1 MKNKHIALGIAVLL
15 LLAAGVVPAQVL
27 TRDIFVRLN
36 QIISVGYPRMSA
48 YVSVADENGRPIEVR
63 PEQFAVY
70 IDDVRVRGSI
80 DVKAA
85 SLSTEGTAYAVII
98 SANGMNSG
106 PPLFNQQFAA
116 KKLLDVLSPSD
127 VVSVFFHGSEVK
139 PVFEYQP
146 MEAQK
151 GPLRAV
157 IDKEVEAKGS
167 QPQIYDAIVKAAGNL
182 EKSNKAR
189 KLIILMSDG
198 RDAKSNYTQEEMFQV
213 IEKVNIPVYCIGFTA
228 FGEGSLDI
236 LETIA
241 RYTGGHYTL
250 ARDVKDI
257 PDAMMKTY
265 DQINRVYVVS
275 FKDNKL
281 FFAGDDQPHLL
292 KITVEGHSGTVHSYD
307 RKFIAVSSPVPI
319 WLIAVAALVVV
330 LIVALVVFLFILRR
344 RAVRRTIGISNRKCE
359 VCGRR
364 MKDDWDECLFCR
376 WLPPPAPKK
385 KPELA
390 EAPKP

>member
-1 MKNKHIALGIAVLL
+1 M
-15 LLAAGVVPAQVL
+15 
-27 TRDIFVRLN
+27 RLN
-36 QIISVGYPRMSA
+36 QIISAGYPKMTA
-48 YVSVADENGRPIEVR
+48 YVSVTDENGRPAEVR
-63 PEQFAVY
+63 PEQFAAYV
-70 IDDVRVRGSI
+70 DDVKVRGPIS
-80 DVKAA
+80 VKAA

-106 PPLFNQQFAA
+106 PPLFNQQFAT
-116 KKLLDVLSPSD
+116 KKLLDALSPSD

-139 PVFEYQP
+139 AVFEYQP
-146 MEAQK
+146 MEEQK

-157 IDKEVEAKGS
+157 IDKEIEAKGS
-167 QPQIYDAIVKAAGNL
+167 QPQIYDAVVKAAGNL
-182 EKSNKAR
+182 EKSNKTR
-189 KLIILMSDG
+189 KVIVLMSDG
-198 RDAKSNYTQEEMFQV
+198 RDAKSNYTQEEMFQI

-241 RYTGGHYTL
+241 RYTGGLYTL

-257 PDAMMKTY
+257 PDAMMKIY
-265 DQINRVYVVS
+265 DQINRVFVLS

-281 FFAGDDQPHLL
+281 FFAGDDKPHLL
-292 KITVEGHSGTVHSYD
+292 KITVEDHSGTVHSYD
-307 RKFIAVSSPVPI
+307 RKFVAVSAPVPI
-319 WLIAVAALVVV
+319 WLIAVAALACL

-364 MKDDWDECLFCR
+364 MKDDWDACLFCK
-376 WLPPPAPKK
+376 WLPPPAAKK
-385 KPELA
+385 KPELS